1 MSATSIITDPV
12 LTSVLA
18 AAHETRQQCNSILDF
33 ISSQNASASTSASTA
48 VYEDTQ
54 LLTAQKTLSTRL
66 AILRGLNRKAI
77 LSVRNTKHETSEKRQ
92 EIDALHLQLQ
102 NLYYEQRHLRGEIRA
117 CEDYEFVF
125 SIPIPIPHPYHYL
138 FILTKTKKNQN
149 SHKFPLLNMLPAS
162 EFLSQH
168 SEDFALDTSEDDH
181 DLTIARIEDEH
192 AARKELDGRIQ
203 ELTKQREALMRK
215 NDVEKAQLAALDESL
230 EKWIMGGK
238 EKIEKLLVEGRKVSS

>member
-1 MSATSIITDPV
+1 MLGGSAGPTTDPCQLPTTPAPRRWQLQRQFSPQRQLNTTTTTTIMSATSIITDPV

-33 ISSQNASASTSASTA
+33 ISSQNTSASASTA

-77 LSVRNTKHETSEKRQ
+77 LSVRSTKHETSEKRQ

-125 SIPIPIPHPYHYL
+125 SIPIPIPPSISQYL
-138 FILTKTKKNQN
+138 F
-149 SHKFPLLNMLPAS
+149 
-162 EFLSQH
+162 
-168 SEDFALDTSEDDH
+168 
-181 DLTIARIEDEH
+181 
-192 AARKELDGRIQ
+192 
-203 ELTKQREALMRK
+203 
-215 NDVEKAQLAALDESL
+215 
-230 EKWIMGGK
+230 
-238 EKIEKLLVEGRKVSS
+238 

>member
-1 MSATSIITDPV
+1 MYTLHNRVNTLAPDLLPILVNFLQHQLPAPRRWQLQRQFPPQRQLNTTTTTTIMSATSIITDPV

-33 ISSQNASASTSASTA
+33 ISSQNASASASAS

-125 SIPIPIPHPYHYL
+125 SILIPHPTSIPL
-138 FILTKTKKNQN
+138 FIYSNQN
-149 SHKFPLLNMLPAS
+149 KKKIKTATNS
-162 EFLSQH
+162 LS
-168 SEDFALDTSEDDH
+168 
-181 DLTIARIEDEH
+181 
-192 AARKELDGRIQ
+192 
-203 ELTKQREALMRK
+203 
-215 NDVEKAQLAALDESL
+215 
-230 EKWIMGGK
+230 
-238 EKIEKLLVEGRKVSS
+238 

>member
-33 ISSQNASASTSASTA
+33 ISSQNTSASASAS
-48 VYEDTQ
+48 VYEDTH

-117 CEDYEFVF
+117 CEDYD
-125 SIPIPIPHPYHYL
+125 
-138 FILTKTKKNQN
+138 
-149 SHKFPLLNMLPAS
+149 HKFPLLNMLPAS
-162 EFLSQH
+162 DFLSQH
-168 SEDFALDTSEDDH
+168 PEDFALDTSEDDH

>member
-33 ISSQNASASTSASTA
+33 ISSQNASASASTA

-125 SIPIPIPHPYHYL
+125 SIPIPIPHPYHNIYSNQN
-138 FILTKTKKNQN
+138 KKNQN

-168 SEDFALDTSEDDH
+168 PEDFALDTSEDDH

>member
-33 ISSQNASASTSASTA
+33 ISSQNASTSASTA
-48 VYEDTQ
+48 VYEDTH

-125 SIPIPIPHPYHYL
+125 SIPIPHLHTTIDSNQN
-138 FILTKTKKNQN
+138 KKNQN

-168 SEDFALDTSEDDH
+168 PEDFALDTSEDDH

>member
-33 ISSQNASASTSASTA
+33 ISSQNASASAA

-125 SIPIPIPHPYHYL
+125 SIPIPHPTSISQYL
-138 FILTKTKKNQN
+138 F
-149 SHKFPLLNMLPAS
+149 
-162 EFLSQH
+162 
-168 SEDFALDTSEDDH
+168 
-181 DLTIARIEDEH
+181 
-192 AARKELDGRIQ
+192 
-203 ELTKQREALMRK
+203 
-215 NDVEKAQLAALDESL
+215 
-230 EKWIMGGK
+230 
-238 EKIEKLLVEGRKVSS
+238 

>member
-33 ISSQNASASTSASTA
+33 ISSQNASASAA
-48 VYEDTQ
+48 VYEDTH

-125 SIPIPIPHPYHYL
+125 SITIPHLHTTIYS
-138 FILTKTKKNQN
+138 KKKSKQPQIP
-149 SHKFPLLNMLPAS
+149 SLKYAPRLGISLATP
-162 EFLSQH
+162 
-168 SEDFALDTSEDDH
+168 
-181 DLTIARIEDEH
+181 
-192 AARKELDGRIQ
+192 GRF
-203 ELTKQREALMRK
+203 RSRY
-215 NDVEKAQLAALDESL
+215 V
-230 EKWIMGGK
+230 
-238 EKIEKLLVEGRKVSS
+238 

>member
-1 MSATSIITDPV
+1 MSLFSPFLFPSPSHIHIT
-12 LTSVLA
+12 
-18 AAHETRQQCNSILDF
+18 I
-33 ISSQNASASTSASTA
+33 
-48 VYEDTQ
+48 
-54 LLTAQKTLSTRL
+54 
-66 AILRGLNRKAI
+66 
-77 LSVRNTKHETSEKRQ
+77 
-92 EIDALHLQLQ
+92 
-102 NLYYEQRHLRGEIRA
+102 
-117 CEDYEFVF
+117 
-125 SIPIPIPHPYHYL
+125 
-138 FILTKTKKNQN
+138 FILTKTKKIQN

-168 SEDFALDTSEDDH
+168 PEDFALDTSEDDH

>member
-33 ISSQNASASTSASTA
+33 ISSQNTSASASAS

-125 SIPIPIPHPYHYL
+125 SIPIPHPTSPYHNIYS
-138 FILTKTKKNQN
+138 NQN
-149 SHKFPLLNMLPAS
+149 KKKF
-162 EFLSQH
+162 
-168 SEDFALDTSEDDH
+168 
-181 DLTIARIEDEH
+181 
-192 AARKELDGRIQ
+192 
-203 ELTKQREALMRK
+203 KQP
-215 NDVEKAQLAALDESL
+215 QIPSL
-230 EKWIMGGK
+230 KYAPR
-238 EKIEKLLVEGRKVSS
+238 L

>member
-33 ISSQNASASTSASTA
+33 ISSQNASTSASA
-48 VYEDTQ
+48 SVYEDTH

-125 SIPIPIPHPYHYL
+125 SIPIPIPIPHPYHNIYSNQN
-138 FILTKTKKNQN
+138 KKN
-149 SHKFPLLNMLPAS
+149 S
-162 EFLSQH
+162 
-168 SEDFALDTSEDDH
+168 
-181 DLTIARIEDEH
+181 
-192 AARKELDGRIQ
+192 
-203 ELTKQREALMRK
+203 KQPQIPSLKYAPRLGIS
-215 NDVEKAQLAALDESL
+215 LATPRRFRSRY
-230 EKWIMGGK
+230 
-238 EKIEKLLVEGRKVSS
+238 V